1 MQQNTAI
8 IINPSAHDW
17 LAQERWS
24 ELALLLE
31 KYDIAHV
38 RVDTRPEAGTVAL
51 VRETVEKGFGRIV
64 AVGGDGTI
72 NEVINGIMSAR
83 VERRPRLALV
93 PFGTANDIAKS
104 FNIAVGDLEACVRA
118 MVEGL
123 DYPLDLG
130 HVDGRRYFADA
141 FTVGF
146 DARVLEHRNL
156 TRGHRLMLRKGIG
169 SYIPSLVKEFLFH
182 KKMFGDIIIDG
193 ERLQGKLYN
202 LIVKNSRV
210 YAGSFVLNKR
220 IRGNDGKLD
229 VFLFRKG
236 MEYWSEVGTQIT
248 KQVSQV
254 TDPSGISGEIMDMV
268 IKNYEDFQ
276 ARSIEIRL
284 SEEMAAQIDG
294 EEYEASD
301 NFTINCIKGA
311 LTLQVPFPY

>member
-1 MQQNTAI
+1 MLQNTAI

-31 KYDIAHV
+31 KYGIAYE

-51 VRETVEKGFGRIV
+51 VKETVEKGFGRIV

-72 NEVINGIMSAR
+72 NDVINGIMTAR

-104 FNIAVGDLEACVRA
+104 FNIAVGELEDCVRA

-130 HVDGRRYFADA
+130 LVDDRRYFADA

-146 DARVLEHRNL
+146 DARVLEDRNL
-156 TRGHRLMLRKGIG
+156 TRGHRMILRKGIG
-169 SYIPSLVKEFLFH
+169 SYIPSLAKEVLFH
-182 KKMFGDIIIDG
+182 KKVFGDIIIDG
-193 ERLQGKLYN
+193 ERLQGRFYN

-248 KQVSQV
+248 KQVTQV
-254 TDPSGISGEIMDMV
+254 TDPSGISGDIMDMV
-268 IKNYEDFQ
+268 VKNYEDFQ

-301 NFTINCIKGA
+301 GFTINCIKGA
-311 LTLQVPFPY
+311 LILQVPFPY

>member
-1 MQQNTAI
+1 MMQDTAI

-17 LAQERWS
+17 LAEQRWF

-31 KYDIAHV
+31 KYGISYE
-38 RVDTRPEAGTVAL
+38 RVDTRPEAGTVPL
-51 VRETVEKGFGRIV
+51 VKETVEKGFGRIV

-72 NEVINGIMSAR
+72 NEVLNGIMAAR
-83 VERRPRLALV
+83 VDRRPRLALV

-104 FNIAVGDLEACVRA
+104 FKIAVGDLEECVRA

-130 HVDGRRYFADA
+130 LVDGRRYFADA
-141 FTVGF
+141 FTIGF

-156 TRGHRLMLRKGIG
+156 TRGHRLIMRKGIG
-169 SYIPSLVKEFLFH
+169 SYIPSLAKEILFH
-182 KKMFGDIIIDG
+182 KKVFGDIIIDG
-193 ERLQGKLYN
+193 ERIQGKLYN

-248 KQVSQV
+248 KQVSQA
-254 TDPSGISGEIMDMV
+254 TDPSGISGDIMDMV

-284 SEEMAAQIDG
+284 SDEMAAQIDG
-294 EEYEASD
+294 EEYEGSD
-301 NFTINCIKGA
+301 RFLITCEKAA